1 MRQLS
6 GCDFCGDTASGTF
19 EVLPASYD
27 PEGEG
32 KRMLLCDHCR
42 GALASILDPLLD
54 AKMADVEPD
63 ITPDQRLDAEPT
75 SVGSTDADPSTD
87 ADSPTDGDSST
98 DAESATSFPD
108 DDAVTPSADGVPTDE
123 SSTDES
129 SSDSSETSATG
140 SAMAATGAGSSS
152 RVPKGYR
159 KVLRFLENR
168 EFPIDRTEAVEVT
181 AGAYGMDEAAVEA
194 AIDHAV
200 KHDRMKSFDGEL
212 REV

>member
-19 EVLPASYD
+19 EVLPETYD
-27 PEGEG
+27 PKGEG

-42 GALASILDPLLD
+42 DALASILDPLLD
-54 AKMADVEPD
+54 AKMADVEPN
-63 ITPDQRLDAEPT
+63 ITPDHRLDAEPT
-75 SVGSTDADPSTD
+75 SVGSTDA
-87 ADSPTDGDSST
+87 
-98 DAESATSFPD
+98 ESATSFLD
-108 DDAVTPSADGVPTDE
+108 DDAVTLSADGAFTDE
-123 SSTDES
+123 SSTGES
-129 SSDSSETSATG
+129 SSESSEKSASG
-140 SAMAATGAGSSS
+140 SMATTGAGSSS
-152 RVPKGYR
+152 GVPKGYQ

>member
-42 GALASILDPLLD
+42 DALASILDPLLD
-54 AKMADVEPD
+54 AKMADVEPG

-75 SVGSTDADPSTD
+75 SVGSTDADSSTD
-87 ADSPTDGDSST
+87 GGSLT
-98 DAESATSFPD
+98 DAESATSFLD

-123 SSTDES
+123 SSTGES
-129 SSDSSETSATG
+129 SSASSEKSASG
-140 SAMAATGAGSSS
+140 SAMAATDAGSSS

-181 AGAYGMDEAAVEA
+181 AGAYGMDETAVEA